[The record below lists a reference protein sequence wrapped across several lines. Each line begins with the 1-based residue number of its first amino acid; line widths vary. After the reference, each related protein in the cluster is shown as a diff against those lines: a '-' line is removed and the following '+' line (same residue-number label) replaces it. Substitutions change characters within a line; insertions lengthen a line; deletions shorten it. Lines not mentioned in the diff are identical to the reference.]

1 MRYQILFPT
10 VVLIIVSAFGQ
21 QNNTVPLKSHSDSV
35 SYIIGR
41 DVGEQIKE
49 FGADINLPPF
59 QMGVQQAL
67 KGTKSPIDSSTADS
81 LRSSFASEVR
91 ENMQQE
97 QQALADSNKKASDE
111 FLTQNKNREGIK
123 TTKSGLQYKVL
134 KNGTGPKP
142 SSNDSVQI
150 LYKGMLLDST
160 VIDSTTDSNP
170 AVLDLQKTIPGI
182 SEGIQ
187 MMNVGSSY
195 RFFLPPDLAYGST
208 GAPPD
213 IPPNATLIFDVT
225 LQKILGQ
232 SKAAEFST
240 K

>member
-1 MRYQILFPT
+1 
-10 VVLIIVSAFGQ
+10 
-21 QNNTVPLKSHSDSV
+21 
-35 SYIIGR
+35 
-41 DVGEQIKE
+41 
-49 FGADINLPPF
+49 
-59 QMGVQQAL
+59 
-67 KGTKSPIDSSTADS
+67 
-81 LRSSFASEVR
+81 
-91 ENMQQE
+91 
-97 QQALADSNKKASDE
+97 
-111 FLTQNKNREGIK
+111 
-123 TTKSGLQYKVL
+123 
-134 KNGTGPKP
+134 
-142 SSNDSVQI
+142 
-150 LYKGMLLDST
+150 MLLDST
-160 VIDSTTDSNP
+160 IIDSTTDSNP

-225 LQKILGQ
+225 LLKILGQ